1 MSRRFI
7 MPIVTI
13 SRGSYSKGK
22 AVAEKVAQKL
32 GYECISRDII
42 LEASEEFHVPEI
54 KLIRA
59 IHDAPGILERL
70 SHGKDKYIAY
80 VQTALTKHFRKDNI
94 VYHGLAGHYFVKNI
108 SHVLKVRIIA
118 DIEERVKLEMEREGI
133 TKAEALTLL
142 KKDDE
147 ERRKWSQYLLG
158 TDTWDPCLYDLVVHI
173 HKVTVDDAVDII
185 CHTAALKHFQATTES
200 KKAMEDLVLTAEV
213 KAALIGLNHGITIS
227 AQDSIVSVRSEATFQ
242 QQSPLRRDIEK
253 IVKKIPGVKDLRI
266 DFEPI
271 LPLSE

>member
-1 MSRRFI
+1 
-7 MPIVTI
+7 MPIITI

-22 AVAEKVAQKL
+22 EVAEKVAQRL

-59 IHDAPGILERL
+59 IHDAPGILDRL
-70 SHGKDKYIAY
+70 SHEKDRYIAY
-80 VQTALTKHFRKDNI
+80 TQTALLKHFRKDNI
-94 VYHGLAGHYFVKNI
+94 VYHGLAGHYFVKGI

-133 TKAEALTLL
+133 PCAEAFQLL

-147 ERRKWSQYLLG
+147 ERRKWSQYLYG
-158 TDTWDPCLYDLVVHI
+158 TDTWDPSLYDLVVHI

-185 CHTAALKHFQATTES
+185 CHTAALKHFHATPES
-200 KKAMEDLVLTAEV
+200 KKAMEDRVLTAEV
-213 KAALIGLNHGITIS
+213 TAALIGFNHGIKIT
-227 AQDSIVSVRSEATFQ
+227 AQDGIVYVRGKATPL
-242 QQSPLRRDIEK
+242 QQSALSHDIEK
-253 IVKKIPGVKDLRI
+253 IVTEIPGVKDVRI
-266 DFEPI
+266 DFDPI

>member
-1 MSRRFI
+1 
-7 MPIVTI
+7 MPIITI

-22 AVAEKVAQKL
+22 EVAEKVAQRL

-59 IHDAPGILERL
+59 IHDAPGILDRL
-70 SHGKDKYIAY
+70 SHEKDKYIAY

-118 DIEERVKLEMEREGI
+118 DIEERVKLKMEREGLNR
-133 TKAEALTLL
+133 AEAFQLI

-147 ERRKWSQYLLG
+147 ERRKWSQYLYG
-158 TDTWDPCLYDLVVHI
+158 TDTLDPSLYDLVIHI
-173 HKVTVDDAVDII
+173 HKVTVEDAVDII
-185 CHTAALKHFQATTES
+185 CHTAALKHFQATPES
-200 KKAMEDLVLTAEV
+200 KKAMEDLVLSAEV
-213 KAALIGLNHGITIS
+213 KAALIGLNHGIKIS
-227 AQDSIVSVRSEATFQ
+227 AQDGIVFIRSEATLL
-242 QQSPLRRDIEK
+242 QQSPLSHDIEK
-253 IVKKIPGVKDLRI
+253 ILKKIPGVKDVRI
-266 DFEPI
+266 DVEPI